1 MAFSIEKG
9 FDSRARLLGKDSSV
23 NSWHMESMARGTK
36 EKDCSDFNAEKKKV
50 KGRKRKLY
58 SASRYTLTSA
68 RVIKE

>member
-1 MAFSIEKG
+1 
-9 FDSRARLLGKDSSV
+9 
-23 NSWHMESMARGTK
+23 MESMARGTK